1 MIITI
6 DGPSGTGK
14 STVARRLADFLGMT
28 YFDTGA
34 LYRAIAWKLLE
45 EKVSYKNKEELVS
58 LLKRFSFRIR
68 VFNEEKHYFVGEIDV
83 TKAIRSPEVTSIVS
97 EVSAVKEVRDALKPL
112 QTDFSK
118 ETDVVFEGRDL
129 GTIVFPYADMKFY
142 LTARPEVRAKRR
154 FTELQ
159 KKFPDQKFSFE
170 TTLKEIQER
179 DDYDSSREVAPLRQ
193 AEDAVLVDTSDLT
206 IEEVVQKMAEITQ
219 NRVKK

>member
-68 VFNEEKHYFVGEIDV
+68 VVNEEKHYFVGEIDV

-112 QTDFSK
+112 QTDFSQ

>member
-68 VFNEEKHYFVGEIDV
+68 VVNEEKHYFVGEIDV